1 MKKHAYL
8 TGAGAR
14 RKSDKL
20 MTLKTRDLKGPIKDH
35 EDSLMTLEEDT
46 TIYGI

>member
-8 TGAGAR
+8 TGAK

-46 TIYGI
+46 TGI